1 MPNMIDIAAERSYN
15 FPYLKDEYQSVAK
28 KYGAL
33 VTLHAFVLDKER
45 KLRYRGRVDDSR
57 DATKVTTTDLQNALD
72 DLLEGREV
80 RTPETRPIACSIE
93 FF

>member
-1 MPNMIDIAAERSYN
+1 MVQVAEERAYN
-15 FPYLKDEYQSVAK
+15 FPYLKDEDQTVAR

-57 DATKVTTTDLQNALD
+57 DPSKVTTHDLRNALD
-72 DLLEGREV
+72 DLVAGNEV
-80 RTPETRPIACSIE
+80 RTPETRPFACAIE
-93 FF
+93 YF